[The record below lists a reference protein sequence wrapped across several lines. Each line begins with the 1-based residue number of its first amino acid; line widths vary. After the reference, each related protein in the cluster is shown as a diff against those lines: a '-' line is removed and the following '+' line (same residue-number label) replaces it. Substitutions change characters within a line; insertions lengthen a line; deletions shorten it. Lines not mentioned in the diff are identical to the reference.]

1 MRLYLDTSILIRCVE
16 GNDGEKAA
24 ALRWIDRAESA
35 PDGTIV
41 SSLFARAEC
50 LVKPVREENSELRQR
65 FDMLFDQSGIVFLSV
80 SDSILEKATLVR
92 ARYFLKMPDAIHIAT
107 ALEAS
112 CSAAVMRD
120 DPMRKKSPIFGLQ
133 LLHIDD

>member
-16 GNDGEKAA
+16 GNGEEKAA

-35 PDGTIV
+35 QGGTIV

-50 LVKPVREENSELRQR
+50 LVKPIREESVELRQS
-65 FDMLFDQSGIVFLSV
+65 FDMFFAQSGIVFLSV
-80 SDSILEKATLVR
+80 SDSILERATLIR
-92 ARYFLKMPDAIHIAT
+92 AKYFLKMPDSIHIAT

-120 DPMRKKSPIFGLQ
+120 DPMRKKGPIFGIPLP
-133 LLHIDD
+133 HIND